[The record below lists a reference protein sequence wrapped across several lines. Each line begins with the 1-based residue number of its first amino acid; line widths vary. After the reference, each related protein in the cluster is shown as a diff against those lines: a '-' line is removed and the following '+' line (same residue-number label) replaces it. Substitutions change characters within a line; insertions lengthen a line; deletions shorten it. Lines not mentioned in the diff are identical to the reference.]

1 MIIRKSEAMAVKK
14 LGESIGYGNLMELA
28 SALWRKDL
36 KDQRSSGIKTGYWS
50 PNKKE
55 ELVCRLAE
63 YEDTGLTPQEIY
75 SLKASTIMKVIR
87 GEWIPVDERLPEN
100 PDELVLV
107 QVSGRTAKNLE
118 LIDYF
123 QIANYVPKE
132 GWILE
137 MYPYW
142 EDAHPV
148 AWMTLPEPFMISRRQ
163 QEFSDVGFCE
173 LK

>member
-1 MIIRKSEAMAVKK
+1 M
-14 LGESIGYGNLMELA
+14 
-28 SALWRKDL
+28 
-36 KDQRSSGIKTGYWS
+36 
-50 PNKKE
+50 
-55 ELVCRLAE
+55 AE

-75 SLKASTIMKVIR
+75 SLKAGTILKSMGR
-87 GEWIPVDERLPEN
+87 AWIPVGERLPEN

-107 QVSGRTAKNLE
+107 QVSGRPEKNIE
-118 LIDYF
+118 LIDACQLAQYD
-123 QIANYVPKE
+123 PEE

-163 QEFSDVGFCE
+163 QEVSDVGFCE